1 MPSPP
6 DDRQQLT
13 WTAKAVAKL
22 PDSGLDDLIR
32 DEIRSFA
39 TTKTF
44 TDADTLVDIGYEH
57 EDFMLLAKSL
67 RVLLKHL
74 QAPGTIN
81 TSDLE
86 DDGVTVGDT
95 LTLFH
100 KALES

>member
-1 MPSPP
+1 MPSQS
-6 DDRQQLT
+6 DDRQQLN

-22 PDSGLDDLIR
+22 PDTGLDDLIR

-39 TTKTF
+39 TTQKF
-44 TDADTLVDIGYEH
+44 DDDDTLVDIGYEH
-57 EDFMLLAKSL
+57 EDFMMLAKSL

-86 DDGVTVGDT
+86 DDGVTVADT

-100 KALES
+100 KALGS

>member
-1 MPSPP
+1 MPSQP
-6 DDRQQLT
+6 DDYRQLN

-22 PDSGLDDLIR
+22 PDDGLDDLIR

-44 TDADTLVDIGYEH
+44 KDEDTLADIGYEH
-57 EDFMLLAKSL
+57 EDFMMLAKSL

-74 QAPGTIN
+74 QATGTIS

-86 DDGVTVGDT
+86 DDGVTVADT

-100 KALES
+100 KALGS